1 MSDEHSHNRLYLTV
15 WVVLL
20 VVTVVEV
27 VLAYIN
33 LSIMLMLF
41 TLVTLSFFKAGLIV
55 AYFMHLRYEKFSLF
69 VSLIPM
75 LLICV
80 ILMLAFPL
88 PDGARV
94 LELKP

>member
-20 VVTVVEV
+20 VVTVAEG
-27 VLAYIN
+27 VLAYVN
-33 LSIMLMLF
+33 LSIMLMLS
-41 TLVTLSFFKAGLIV
+41 TLVILSFFKAGLIV
-55 AYFMHLRYEKFSLF
+55 AYFMHLRFEKFSLF
-69 VSLIPM
+69 LTLIPM

-80 ILMLAFPL
+80 LLMFAFPL

-94 LELKP
+94 LGLKP

>member
-20 VVTVVEV
+20 VVTVAEV
-27 VLAYIN
+27 VLAYVN
-33 LSIMLMLF
+33 LSVMFMLS
-41 TLVTLSFFKAGLIV
+41 TLVILSFFKAGLIV
-55 AYFMHLRYEKFSLF
+55 AYFMHLRFERFSLF

-80 ILMLAFPL
+80 ILMFAGPL

-94 LELKP
+94 LGLKP